1 MKKQINNTNI
11 SAVVRSIYKA
21 TKWTENLNGYMLL
34 SKDILLINDM
44 LFFLWIFERTLTNN
58 YILLKHLSKRYLETI
73 LVTQQKNT
81 AGWNT
86 LKITVLN
93 YLWLRVFRHSKLAL
107 SLLLTC
113 SLCPSFCIDYSS
125 STVNCIVIY
134 LNKNKRIFPFSH

>member
-1 MKKQINNTNI
+1 MKKQINNNNI

-34 SKDILLINDM
+34 SKDILLIDDM

-81 AGWNT
+81 AG
-86 LKITVLN
+86 
-93 YLWLRVFRHSKLAL
+93 
-107 SLLLTC
+107 
-113 SLCPSFCIDYSS
+113 
-125 STVNCIVIY
+125 
-134 LNKNKRIFPFSH
+134 